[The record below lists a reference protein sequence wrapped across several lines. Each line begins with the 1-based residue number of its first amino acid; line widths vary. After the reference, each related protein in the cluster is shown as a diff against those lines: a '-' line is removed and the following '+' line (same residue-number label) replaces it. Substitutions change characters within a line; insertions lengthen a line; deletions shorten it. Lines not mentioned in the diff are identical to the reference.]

1 MKACAGFL
9 KKPSLSQEAIKAGKS
24 QLKVEILSD
33 ADSGASLAESLA
45 AQGFYTG
52 NVKAPGDI
60 AKDIDAL
67 SANDIQK
74 VSFIGRGH
82 C

>member
-9 KKPSLSQEAIKAGKS
+9 KKPSLNQDAIKAGKN
-24 QLKVEILSD
+24 QLKLQILSE
-33 ADSGASLAESLA
+33 ADTGSSLAESLA

-52 NVKAPGDI
+52 NVKSPVDI

-74 VSFIGRGH
+74 VS
-82 C
+82 